1 MFKNKINKKES
12 IAVQYNHTFNN
23 ELVYYKKALT
33 LKLMGG
39 AISCEDQIVEYS
51 IKRRFYTKKPKV

>member
-39 AISCEDQIVEYS
+39 AISCEDQI
-51 IKRRFYTKKPKV
+51 YTQYPISN